1 MSSIPVSSAASSV
14 VTSIGVNSSSKKQ
27 QDCIRNTVNFK
38 ASIWGDQ
45 FLKYD
50 EKELRS
56 TASSHEPMQHQKLI
70 QLIDAVQRLGIAYHF
85 EEEIEEALQH
95 IHVTYGEQWVDKEN
109 LQSISLWFRLLTLQQ
124 LPFSPATKPGYP
136 ERLVAGDAFPG
147 RHVARDKL
155 SGKARRGYVPE
166 RLTRATTPGPRG
178 FSQAIKCHRGGFS
191 RATCRP
197 G

>member
-1 MSSIPVSSAASSV
+1 SGDHDSEDEVKPDDNEMSSFLA
-14 VTSIGVNSSSKKQ
+14 SKK
-27 QDCIRNTVNFK
+27 V
-38 ASIWGDQ
+38 GYG
-45 FLKYD
+45 LKIPD
-50 EKELRS
+50 
-56 TASSHEPMQHQKLI
+56 
-70 QLIDAVQRLGIAYHF
+70 
-85 EEEIEEALQH
+85 
-95 IHVTYGEQWVDKEN
+95 N
-109 LQSISLWFRLLTLQQ
+109 TLQQ

-136 ERLVAGDAFPG
+136 GRLVAGDAFPG

>member
-1 MSSIPVSSAASSV
+1 MSSIPVSSASSSV

-27 QDCIRNTVNFK
+27 QDCPQHAN
-38 ASIWGDQ
+38 
-45 FLKYD
+45 
-50 EKELRS
+50 
-56 TASSHEPMQHQKLI
+56 SSDVHADRRLGCGETTF
-70 QLIDAVQRLGIAYHF
+70 QRLGIAYHF

-95 IHVTYGEQWVDKEN
+95 IY
-109 LQSISLWFRLLTLQQ
+109 
-124 LPFSPATKPGYP
+124 ATKPGYP
-136 ERLVAGDAFPG
+136 GRLVAGDAFPG

-155 SGKARRGYVPE
+155 SEKARSGYVPE

-178 FSQAIKCHRGGFS
+178 FSQATKCHREGFS

>member
-1 MSSIPVSSAASSV
+1 MCKL
-14 VTSIGVNSSSKKQ
+14 VTRVGQNNDDRV
-27 QDCIRNTVNFK
+27 R
-38 ASIWGDQ
+38 
-45 FLKYD
+45 
-50 EKELRS
+50 ELS
-56 TASSHEPMQHQKLI
+56 
-70 QLIDAVQRLGIAYHF
+70 
-85 EEEIEEALQH
+85 
-95 IHVTYGEQWVDKEN
+95 
-109 LQSISLWFRLLTLQQ
+109 LQQ

-136 ERLVAGDAFPG
+136 GQLVAGDAFPG

-166 RLTRATTPGPRG
+166 RLTRATTSGPLG